1 MQRIIIYELVM
12 QTPLWLTWEYDLRM
26 VHGFG
31 NEIEFIRIVILFY
44 FKIIIDTT

>member
-12 QTPLWLTWEYDLRM
+12 QTPLWLTWEYDLRR

-31 NEIEFIRIVILFY
+31 NEIEFIRIVILFC